1 MSEQVEE
8 SVFEGFN
15 LLKDNALAAPEKV
28 VKEKKK
34 PADDK
39 SDEDKDAK
47 AQAALDA
54 AKAEIDAIAAKK
66 KASEPSTEE
75 EEEDDED
82 TNLVNTKEVITEGVE
97 EVEQSSFKAFAGFL
111 KEEGMAEFDEES
123 FDDSTEGLKKVW
135 KDSLDKEHN
144 QWLSSYDEDTRNYLA
159 FIENGGRP
167 SDFHKYYYN
176 EASWSDFTI
185 DSVEDQKYAIREGL
199 KMAGWEDEA
208 EIEDEIQLYEDAD
221 KLESK
226 ARPHLARLQKADKE
240 NKALLVESQKAY
252 AKEQEEKQK
261 LEWKEFEA
269 GLMEKDEI
277 SGFKFNKKMKDEL
290 WAYMTKPVDKKT
302 KQTQYQ
308 IDSEK
313 KGKEARYMFA
323 YLLKN
328 NWDVSSLSKDIKNKV
343 VHNLKKN
350 LSNYSDSRSKIKS
363 GSPAKADNDNESNSF
378 AGFRGFLKT

>member
-1 MSEQVEE
+1 MSEEVEE

-28 VKEKKK
+28 VKGKKK
-34 PADDK
+34 PEVIV
-39 SDEDKDAK
+39 DEDKEAQI
-47 AQAALDA
+47 QAALEA
-54 AKAEIDAIAAKK
+54 AKAEADAIAAKK
-66 KASEPSTEE
+66 KAKEPSTEE
-75 EEEDDED
+75 EEEDEED
-82 TNLVNTKEVITEGVE
+82 DNLVAGDAVIVDEPE
-97 EVEQSSFKAFAGFL
+97 SDQSSFKAFAGFL

-123 FDDSTEGLKKVW
+123 FDDSTDGLKKVW
-135 KDSLDKEHN
+135 KDSLEKEHD

-176 EASWSDFTI
+176 EASWSEFTI
-185 DSVEDQKYAIREGL
+185 DSEEDQKYAIREGL
-199 KMAGWEDEA
+199 RMSGWEDEA
-208 EIEDEIQLYEDAD
+208 EIEDEIQLYEDAG
-221 KLESK
+221 KLEAK
-226 ARPHLARLQKADKE
+226 ARPHLSRLQKADSD
-240 NKALLVESQKAY
+240 NKKLLIESQKAY
-252 AKEQEEKQK
+252 AKEQEARQK

-308 IDSEK
+308 IDSEE

-363 GSPAKADNDNESNSF
+363 GSPAKADNDNEANSF
-378 AGFRGFLKT
+378 AGFKGFLKT